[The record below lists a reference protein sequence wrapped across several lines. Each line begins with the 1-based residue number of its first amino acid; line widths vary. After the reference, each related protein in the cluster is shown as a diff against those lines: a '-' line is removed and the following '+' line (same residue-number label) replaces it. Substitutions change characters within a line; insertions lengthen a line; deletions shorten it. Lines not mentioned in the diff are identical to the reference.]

1 MSDASN
7 TTESK
12 CDSADELNQVNLE
25 LAFYH
30 KVHKQLTSTW
40 YLPKELKIGHF
51 QGLAQACVIL
61 AFLCMR
67 EHRDAQVAD
76 ENVEVN
82 ETRDK
87 EGKNKSDQ
95 IISNM
100 QQKILFYE
108 NIHEA
113 IDDISGREQ
122 YHVGKILGLNSAC
135 EIYSQLSPLCPSV
148 DRHDPEDDKG
158 C

>member
-1 MSDASN
+1 MSDASS
-7 TTESK
+7 TTESN
-12 CDSADELNQVNLE
+12 CDSADELKQVNLE

-30 KVHKQLTSTW
+30 ILHKKLTSTW
-40 YLPKELKIGHF
+40 YLPNNLKIGHF

-61 AFLCMR
+61 SSCMK
-67 EHRDAQVAD
+67 EHRDAQLAE

-82 ETRDK
+82 ETGDK
-87 EGKNKSDQ
+87 KGKNKSDQ

-113 IDDISGREQ
+113 IDDICGKDE
-122 YHVGKILGLNSAC
+122 YHLGKIQGLNSAC
-135 EIYSQLSPLCPSV
+135 EIYSQLV
-148 DRHDPEDDKG
+148 DRHDPEDD
-158 C
+158 